1 MTNISVTAEKN
12 GTVYNVPIR
21 IGMDFFD
28 AKFDTGSSTTVI
40 AASVFYDGWSDE
52 ELKKLESFCESKGC
66 VKREFT
72 SASGHKIAGYPVV
85 ATDIWIGDTEFKE
98 FHYYLITNGRK
109 EMSLLGDD
117 FIENCGYHHLPHG
130 NIEINTFDDEAY
142 MRNRDNSL
150 SNEDFLKFIDAV
162 LSET

>member
-1 MTNISVTAEKN
+1 MTDISVRAEKN

-40 AASVFYDGWSDE
+40 AASVFYDGWSDA
-52 ELKKLESFCESKGC
+52 ELKNLEDFCESKGC
-66 VKREFT
+66 TKREFT
-72 SASGHKIAGYPVV
+72 SASGHKLAGYPVV
-85 ATDIWIGDTEFKE
+85 ATDILIGDTEFKE

-117 FIENCGYHHLPHG
+117 FIENCRYTHEPHEDV
-130 NIEINTFDDEAY
+130 EITKFDFE
-142 MRNRDNSL
+142 
-150 SNEDFLKFIDAV
+150 
-162 LSET
+162 